1 MIDRNIEYYRKNE
14 ERKIL
19 DVRKDRDIY
28 IKKKTKTERVSAP
41 FDQYISM
48 TFQLVDY

>member
-19 DVRKDRDIY
+19 DVRKDRD
-28 IKKKTKTERVSAP
+28 KKKKKKRQKGFPHLLTNIFP
-41 FDQYISM
+41 
-48 TFQLVDY
+48 